1 MITQDEL
8 KSILSYDPE
17 TGLLVWIK
25 PASTRV
31 RSGQIAGC
39 LRPDGYVF
47 TQINKRRY
55 MNHRLAWFYVHGVWP
70 SDEIDHIDG
79 NRSNNKLSNLRVATS
94 KQNKENTPIRSNNT
108 SGHKGVHW
116 DKSRQKWMAFVVHN
130 QKFLNLGRFDD
141 VNDAVT
147 AAKQA
152 RDALFTHHNT
162 SYSS

>member
-8 KSILSYDPE
+8 KSVLNYDLN
-17 TGLLVWIK
+17 TGLFVWVK
-25 PASTRV
+25 PTGDRV
-31 RSGQIAGC
+31 KSGQIAGS

-47 TQINKRRY
+47 TQINKRRF
-55 MNHRLAWFYVHGVWP
+55 MNHRLAWLYVNGVWP

-79 NRSNNKLSNLRVATS
+79 DRSNNRISNLRPATS
-94 KQNKENTPIRSNNT
+94 KQNKENTSIRSTNT

-130 QKFLNLGRFDD
+130 RKFHNVGRFEN
-141 VNDAVT
+141 VNDAIT
-147 AAKQA
+147 ATKQA